1 MDTSLLSTLGNTA
14 LLSLRK
20 TAFVCSRRY
29 PASAVLRCY
38 DWAIAQR
45 EAGECVVSGFQSPLE
60 KDVLRYLLRGK
71 QPVILALARGMKER
85 VEPELHGAMKEG
97 RLLMVTPFAASVKR
111 VTEQTATERNC
122 WMIEIAERI
131 AVGYFAPSGQL
142 ETLLRQTAKPIEY
155 VFAT

>member
-1 MDTSLLSTLGNTA
+1 M
-14 LLSLRK
+14 
-20 TAFVCSRRY
+20 
-29 PASAVLRCY
+29 RCY

-45 EAGECVVSGFQSPLE
+45 EAGECVVSGFHSPLE

-97 RLLMVTPFAASVKR
+97 RLLMVTPFVASVKR
-111 VTEQTATERNC
+111 VTEQTATERNR
-122 WMIEIAERI
+122 WMMEIAERI
-131 AVGYFAPSGQL
+131 AVGYVAPSGQL
-142 ETLLRQTAKPIEY
+142 ETLLLQTSKPIEY

>member
-45 EAGECVVSGFQSPLE
+45 EAGECVVSGFHSPLE

-71 QPVILALARGMKER
+71 QPVIMVLARGMKER
-85 VEPELHGAMKEG
+85 IESALRSAVEAS
-97 RLLMVTPFAASVKR
+97 RLLIVTPFAASVKR
-111 VTEQTATERNC
+111 VTEETALERNR

-131 AVGYFAPSGQL
+131 TVGYVAPSGQL
-142 ETLLRQTAKPIEY
+142 ETLFHQTSKPIEY
-155 VFAT
+155 VSAV

>member
-1 MDTSLLSTLGNTA
+1 MNTSLLSTLGNTA
-14 LLSLRK
+14 LLSLHK
-20 TAFVCSRRY
+20 TAFLCCRRV
-29 PASAVLRCY
+29 PAGAALRCY

-45 EAGECVVSGFQSPLE
+45 EAGECVVSGFHSPLE

-97 RLLMVTPFAASVKR
+97 RLLMVTPFVASVKR
-111 VTEQTATERNC
+111 VTEQTATERNR
-122 WMIEIAERI
+122 WMMEIAERI
-131 AVGYFAPSGQL
+131 AAGYVAPSGQV
-142 ETLLRQTAKPIEY
+142 ETLLLQTSKPIEY